1 MHFLGA
7 RPFNSKV
14 AGHRLYATSH
24 LIRGGAPTK
33 HPPNTINNKFLRSAA
48 ILPESRSQSVAL
60 RTFAFGGFGL
70 PESVMAAVSKPCDFM
85 CGACL
90 TSPDPVN
97 PSVVIRWRYVDRWD
111 SSGAA
116 VFLV

>member
-48 ILPESRSQSVAL
+48 ILPESRSQS
-60 RTFAFGGFGL
+60 
-70 PESVMAAVSKPCDFM
+70 SVMAAVSKPCDFM